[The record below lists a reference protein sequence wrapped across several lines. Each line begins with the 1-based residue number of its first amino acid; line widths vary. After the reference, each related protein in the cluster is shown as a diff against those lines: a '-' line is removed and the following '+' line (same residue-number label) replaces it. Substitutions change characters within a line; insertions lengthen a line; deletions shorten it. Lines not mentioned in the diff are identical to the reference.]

1 MRRARPRTKKRPR
14 FALPFGL
21 NLADFDF
28 VPTREERLL
37 DRVNEMSKQ
46 WAAEDDERRRQRER
60 EIAKEIEQEKRKQ
73 ELEDR
78 REEIKRELEAEI
90 ERRKTY
96 WERERKTGA
105 AAMEKLIASYEAE
118 LSIEHAKR
126 LKKLAQI
133 AKDIARDKAKAERSE
148 FARRGLIRGRRY

>member
-1 MRRARPRTKKRPR
+1 MKDFLWEPDEAER
-14 FALPFGL
+14 F
-21 NLADFDF
+21 
-28 VPTREERLL
+28 V
-37 DRVNEMSKQ
+37 DRVHKLQNK
-46 WAAEDDERRRQRER
+46 WAAEDHERRLRRER
-60 EIAKEIEQEKRKQ
+60 IIAAEVQADRLKQ
-73 ELEDR
+73 AAEDR

>member
-1 MRRARPRTKKRPR
+1 MRLARPRPKKRPR

-28 VPTREERLL
+28 VPDVNEKMC
-37 DRVNEMSKQ
+37 DRVRQLEQRWAKEDDAIRRRRLKII
-46 WAAEDDERRRQRER
+46 AAEVEADR
-60 EIAKEIEQEKRKQ
+60 IKQ
-73 ELEDR
+73 AADDR
-78 REEIKRELEAEI
+78 RNEIKAEIDAEI

-118 LSIEHAKR
+118 LCIEHAKR
-126 LKKLAQI
+126 LKKLDKI
-133 AKDIARDKAKAERSE
+133 TKDIARDKANAERSE